1 MNPNIIGNRIKSIMI
16 IEDIKRSY
24 LAKKMNISYNTL
36 TKKLN
41 GEREFTLN
49 EILKMKIILDLD
61 METCANLFFNEE
73 NFVYKEKKLLKNE
86 A

>member
-1 MNPNIIGNRIKSIMI
+1 MI

-73 NFVYKEKKLLKNE
+73 NFVYKEKDRGCGLFLYGVDQSKKPSR
-86 A
+86 

>member
-61 METCANLFFNEE
+61 METCANLFFNKE
-73 NFVYKEKKLLKNE
+73 NFVYKEKRLLKNE